1 VKRDTRV
8 GVAGLLVLVCSAAT
22 HAQGYEVSWWTVDG
36 GGTTVGIV
44 GGTYNVASTV
54 GQPDAGG
61 PHAGGTYALHGGFW
75 AIQAGGIVVQQANLG
90 ITKTNGVSAVSPGQP
105 VTYQIAASNAGP
117 SPVTGA
123 TVSDTPPAALTGVT
137 WTCFAVAGSSCPPSG
152 SGPIAASV
160 NLAVNGV
167 ATFTMTATVSPTA
180 TGSIA
185 NTAAIAAPSGVTDP
199 NLGDNVATDTDL
211 VLGVARVEIAHGTR
225 LRGTLAAVAAIPDAD
240 AYRIRQQPWS
250 SYEVV
255 VDETSGDI
263 GNGAGPLLERLGP
276 DGTTVIQTAVPVG
289 SGPSRSLRFVNATSS
304 PIDDQRVRVRSASCS
319 SNCGVDDVYRLRAWE
334 TTASVPRFNN
344 AGTQVTVLLLQNPTN
359 APVSGTVYAWTAAG
373 SLTGQHGFTL
383 TPHALLVLNL
393 GPLAP
398 GIGGTLT
405 IAHDGP
411 YGGLAGK
418 TVALEPATGFSFD
431 SPLVWRSR

>member
-1 VKRDTRV
+1 MTRIAL
-8 GVAGLLVLVCSAAT
+8 VALLVLVGGRV
-22 HAQGYEVSWWTVDG
+22 HAQSYEVSWWTVDG

-54 GQPDAGG
+54 GQPDAGD
-61 PHAGGTYALHGGFW
+61 PHVGGTYALHGGFW
-75 AIQAGGIVVQQANLG
+75 AIVAGGVVVQQADVD
-90 ITKTNGVSAVSPGQP
+90 ITKTNGVSAVLPGQP

-117 SPVTGA
+117 SAVTGA
-123 TVSDTPPAALTGVT
+123 TVSDIPPPLLTGVT
-137 WTCFAVAGSSCPPSG
+137 WTCFATVGSSCPGSG
-152 SGPIAASV
+152 SGSIGASV

-167 ATFTMTATVSPTA
+167 ATFTMTATVSASATGIIVNTA
-180 TGSIA
+180 TIA
-185 NTAAIAAPSGVTDP
+185 SPGGVIDP
-199 NLGDNVATDTDL
+199 NVANNAATDVDT
-211 VLGVARVEIAHGTR
+211 VLGTGRVEIAHGTR
-225 LRGTLAAVAAIPDAD
+225 LRGNVAAVAGIPDAD
-240 AYRIRQQPWS
+240 VYRIRQQPWS

-263 GNGAGPLLERLGP
+263 GNGAGPLLERVGP
-276 DGTTVIQTAVPVG
+276 DGTTVIQAAVPAG

-304 PIDDQRVRVRSASCS
+304 PIDDQRVRVRSATCS

-411 YGGLAGK
+411 YGSLAGK